1 LSITHHEGCFGCGL
15 ANLFGLQMELES
27 TGGGEVRGRFFVK
40 QDHQGPPGIA
50 HGGVVG
56 AALDE
61 AMALLLHDQGVAAVT
76 ARLEIDLSRPA
87 PVGEFVEVSARIA
100 AREGRRIEL
109 EAVAAGEAG
118 DLARARGVFAEIEG
132 FGG

>member
-1 LSITHHEGCFGCGL
+1 LNITHHEGCFGCGL

-27 TGGGEVRGRFFVK
+27 DGADGVRGRFFVK
-40 QDHQGPPGIA
+40 QDHQGPPGTA

-61 AMALLLHDQGVAAVT
+61 AMALLLHAEGVAAVT
-76 ARLEIDLSRPA
+76 TRLEIDLSRPA

-100 AREGRRIEL
+100 GRDGRRIEL
-109 EAVAAGEAG
+109 EAVAGGEG
-118 DLARARGVFAEIEG
+118 GELARARGVFAQIEG

>member
-1 LSITHHEGCFGCGL
+1 VGITHHDGCFGCGL
-15 ANLFGLQMELES
+15 ANLFGLQMELERVGE
-27 TGGGEVRGRFFVK
+27 GGVRGRFFVK

-61 AMALLLHDQGVAAVT
+61 AMALLLHDQGIPAVT
-76 ARLEIDLSRPA
+76 SRLEIELARPA

-100 AREGRRIEL
+100 ARDGRRFEL
-109 EAVAAGEAG
+109 VAEASGAAGV
-118 DLARARGVFAEIEG
+118 LARALGVFTEIEG
-132 FGG
+132 YSR